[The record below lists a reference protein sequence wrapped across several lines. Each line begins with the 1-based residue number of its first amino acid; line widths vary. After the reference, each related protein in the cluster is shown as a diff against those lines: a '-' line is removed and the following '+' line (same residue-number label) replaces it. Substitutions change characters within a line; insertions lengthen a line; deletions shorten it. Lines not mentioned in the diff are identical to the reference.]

1 MYPGVLTVQVT
12 LSDPL
17 HVFSMN
23 ELITSLPHDVHRG
36 QVHVVADPET
46 QKINKVIDNVSFFFF
61 QKYEEVWSK
70 DFLSIFWNIYSWFFV
85 QIT

>member
-46 QKINKVIDNVSFFFF
+46 QKINKVIDNVSFFFSRNMKKYD
-61 QKYEEVWSK
+61 QK
-70 DFLSIFWNIYSWFFV
+70 IFCPYSETFTV
-85 QIT
+85 DSLYK